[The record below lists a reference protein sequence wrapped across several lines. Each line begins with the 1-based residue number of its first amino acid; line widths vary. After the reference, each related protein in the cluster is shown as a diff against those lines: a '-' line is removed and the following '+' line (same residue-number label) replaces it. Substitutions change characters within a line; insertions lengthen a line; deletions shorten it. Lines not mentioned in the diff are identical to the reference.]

1 MYLLVNVGTDFF
13 FEFLSE
19 IAKAVYVNPLNRAVN
34 SNVYVFVYAMFTQC
48 LRMSDVI
55 AVRVPK
61 KLKEELQELDLD
73 YAEEMRMCLERLVK
87 RKKLKKALKEVDK
100 FRDNLSKKTG
110 MTTPSAEII
119 REDREHAH

>member
-119 REDREHAH
+119 RENREHAH

>member
-1 MYLLVNVGTDFF
+1 M
-13 FEFLSE
+13 SE
-19 IAKAVYVNPLNRAVN
+19 IAEAVYVNPWIRVVNR
-34 SNVYVFVYAMFTQC
+34 NVYVFVYAMFTQC

-119 REDREHAH
+119 RENREHAH